1 MANSTE
7 STTTSGSEFDLRDL
21 LARITLWGVTW
32 LLCISPLFLI
42 DKLPGNQLLRFW
54 QTRGLW
60 WVIALSVASNLVL
73 HALIQWLCNAR
84 AERMS
89 VQLWAASSALHFIPY
104 VAALVTL
111 VGRVP
116 GVLFLSASVLQ
127 NTGWLLYSP
136 LALFITLALTTPKRL
151 RISVSQNWFYWPFS
165 FAILFFL
172 IVIGPFWL
180 VPRSSDLD
188 LHSYFLWWER
198 YRRWWEVLALVS
210 LVIYT
215 RNSIPFRVKSWSAEH
230 RVPLLIATFF
240 AAFFLLSLVPNVLV
254 IIRSGESG
262 VLYSTLAG
270 GTQTDRIY
278 GEGTHLK
285 WPWDTMYVYN
295 VRVNQVQNRFDV
307 LSING
312 LTIGVNTSIRFRPK
326 LNVLGL
332 LQKEIGPDY
341 ATKIVIPQAQSL
353 IRRVFGQF
361 TPEEI
366 YTSKR
371 QLIESTLEGAAQEIA
386 ERYITLDNLLV
397 LSIELPPVVQAAI
410 QAKLVQQQASE
421 EMKFRIS
428 RETQEKERKLI
439 EAEGIQRY
447 NQTVRESLQSIA
459 GNDVNSFL
467 RFRGIDATLSLAS
480 SANAK
485 VVVVGA
491 SDRLPLILDTTTAS
505 SGGVPSSAAA
515 SPGPSPPLPVQQPLA
530 EPVAPGPPK
539 ASGE

>member
-1 MANSTE
+1 MATSTE
-7 STTTSGSEFDLRDL
+7 STRASGSEFDIRGL
-21 LARITLWGVTW
+21 LARITLWATTW
-32 LLCISPLFLI
+32 LLCVSPLFFI

-73 HALIQWLCNAR
+73 QALIQWLCNAR

-104 VAALVTL
+104 VAALGTL
-111 VGRVP
+111 AGRVP
-116 GVLFLSASVLQ
+116 EVLFLSGSVLQ
-127 NTGWLLYSP
+127 HTGWLLYSP

-151 RISVSQNWFYWPFS
+151 RIFLSQNRFYWPLS

-180 VPRSSDLD
+180 VPRRSDLD
-188 LHSYFLWWER
+188 LYSYFLWWER
-198 YRRWWEVLALVS
+198 FRRWWEVLALVS
-210 LVIYT
+210 LVIYA
-215 RNSIPFRVKSWSAEH
+215 RNSISFPVKSWSAEH

-240 AAFFLLSLVPNVLV
+240 TAFFLLSLVPNVLV

-295 VRVNQVQNRFDV
+295 VRVNQVQHRFDV

-312 LTIGVNTSIRFRPK
+312 LIIGVNTSIRFRPK

-341 ATKIVIPQAQSL
+341 TAKIVIPQVQSL
-353 IRRVFGQF
+353 IRRVYGQF

-371 QLIESTLEGAAQEIA
+371 QLIESSLEGAAQEIA
-386 ERYITLDNLLV
+386 ERYITLDALLV

-459 GNDVNSFL
+459 GNDVNSLL
-467 RFRGIDATLSLAS
+467 RLRGIDATLSLAS

-491 SDRLPLILDTTTAS
+491 SDRLPLILDTATAPP
-505 SGGVPSSAAA
+505 GGVPPSAA
-515 SPGPSPPLPVQQPLA
+515 PSPVPSPSPVQQPLP
-530 EPVAPGPPK
+530 EPVAPGPAK
-539 ASGE
+539 AGGE